1 MRHDRE
7 RAQRR
12 RRHRELPPSFLCF
25 FSLTR
30 SHKRKHFP
38 CMWCQWHRVHYLAC
52 HHHHPPQTPP
62 SPTLKA
68 CQMLLGCHS
77 EQPHDPDIHGFD
89 LFSSKWQWSAT
100 AMFAWRCSVFLQY
113 LLDLRLK
120 LDLASTD
127 RQIEHLPRTA
137 TRVDQIYLF
146 IYSFMFGLPSIGNP
160 WSILM
165 NSGKI
170 KEKNKMILN
179 MFFKA

>member
-1 MRHDRE
+1 MTERE
-7 RAQRR
+7 HSGGGATESCRLLSFAFF
-12 RRHRELPPSFLCF
+12 HLHAHINASISHACDVSDTGSITWPVTTPPPP
-25 FSLTR
+25 R
-30 SHKRKHFP
+30 S
-38 CMWCQWHRVHYLAC
+38 
-52 HHHHPPQTPP
+52 PP

-77 EQPHDPDIHGFD
+77 EQPHDPDIQGFD

-120 LDLASTD
+120 LDLASTE
-127 RQIEHLPRTA
+127 RQIEHLPRNA

>member
-1 MRHDRE
+1 M
-7 RAQRR
+7 
-12 RRHRELPPSFLCF
+12 
-25 FSLTR
+25 
-30 SHKRKHFP
+30 
-38 CMWCQWHRVHYLAC
+38 
-52 HHHHPPQTPP
+52 
-62 SPTLKA
+62 
-68 CQMLLGCHS
+68 
-77 EQPHDPDIHGFD
+77 
-89 LFSSKWQWSAT
+89 
-100 AMFAWRCSVFLQY
+100 FLQY

-127 RQIEHLPRTA
+127 WQIEHLPRNA

-179 MFFKA
+179 MSFKA